1 MIYMR
6 ISKTLTAIALTTFA
20 SVVFISPSIT
30 DAATSARTPNTWN
43 KISSKDTQ
51 QRDGNLERTTS
62 NGGVF
67 IDGAEYKQ
75 QRSKD
80 TDKNVRD
87 IHAKSGL
94 KEDVLYDLFDKG
106 FTKEEVK
113 NIAVVKALTNED
125 VSDIANTYNDT
136 NKELDLLLNSYQ
148 ISKSDFT
155 NRKNEMFDTT
165 N

>member
-1 MIYMR
+1 MR
-6 ISKTLTAIALTTFA
+6 IPKTLMAITLATFTSA
-20 SVVFISPSIT
+20 AFITPSIT
-30 DAATSARTPNTWN
+30 NAATSARTPNTWN
-43 KISSKDTQ
+43 KISSQDTQ

-75 QRSKD
+75 ERSKA

-87 IHAKSGL
+87 IHTKSGL

-113 NIAVVKALTNED
+113 NIVVVKALVNED
-125 VSDIANTYNDT
+125 VNDIANTYNDT
-136 NKELDLLLNSYQ
+136 NKDLDLLLNSYQ
-148 ISKSDFT
+148 VSKSDFT